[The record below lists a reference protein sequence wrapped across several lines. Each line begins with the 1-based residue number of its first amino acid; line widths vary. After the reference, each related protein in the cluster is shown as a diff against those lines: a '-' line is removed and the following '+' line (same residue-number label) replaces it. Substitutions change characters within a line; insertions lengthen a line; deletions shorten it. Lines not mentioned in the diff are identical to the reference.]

1 MNNKT
6 NKIEYHNKTNFKYFL
21 GGFIE
26 GEGSLTISIKKK
38 PHTRFGYTLDP
49 EFFLYQHI
57 SGIELLKNA
66 QKMFGSGRIFL
77 KSGSENVY
85 VFAISNRKTI
95 IDKVIPYFKKY
106 VLPFSQKFSFF
117 NTYVYIVNS
126 LEQKKHLE
134 LKSFFELLKLT
145 YELNLYSKGK
155 ERQLTYEEICNNIL
169 RDYTPNKT
177 TE

>member
-1 MNNKT
+1 MKKK
-6 NKIEYHNKTNFKYFL
+6 NKIEYHNQTNFKYFL

-26 GEGSLTISIKKK
+26 GEGSLTISIKNK
-38 PHTRFGYTLDP
+38 PSTRFGYTLDP
-49 EFFLYQHI
+49 ELLLYQHV

-95 IDKVIPYFKKY
+95 IDKVIPFFNKY
-106 VLPFSQKFSFF
+106 VIPFSEKFSFF
-117 NTYVYIVNS
+117 DKYVFIVNS
-126 LEQKKHLE
+126 LEQKKHL
-134 LKSFFELLKLT
+134 KIDSFLELLELT
-145 YELNLYSKGK
+145 YQLNPNSKGK
-155 ERQLTYEEICNNIL
+155 ERKFTFEQIRNNIL

-177 TE
+177 K